1 MPRSN
6 FASISQEHFFPFSL
20 WIKLLSLKVMTS
32 QTVGSF
38 QAARESDK
46 YKSNVWPRGNQG
58 GKRLR
63 TKKQLSRLPVLN
75 NNLDSATEIKLAKC

>member
-1 MPRSN
+1 
-6 FASISQEHFFPFSL
+6 
-20 WIKLLSLKVMTS
+20 MTS

-58 GKRLR
+58 GKRLI
-63 TKKQLSRLPVLN
+63 TYKKKIVSITCTEQQLGLSDRN
-75 NNLDSATEIKLAKC
+75 